1 MFQWSFLSIG
11 ADEYIPGNAGGPWT
25 SEEIDIVREKIHG
38 LMNPMA
44 EAKIEMFGER
54 NYFPWAYDGP
64 ISGR

>member
-38 LMNPMA
+38 LMSPIA
-44 EAKIEMFGER
+44 EEKIEMFGKR
-54 NYFPWAYDGP
+54 DYFPWAHDGP